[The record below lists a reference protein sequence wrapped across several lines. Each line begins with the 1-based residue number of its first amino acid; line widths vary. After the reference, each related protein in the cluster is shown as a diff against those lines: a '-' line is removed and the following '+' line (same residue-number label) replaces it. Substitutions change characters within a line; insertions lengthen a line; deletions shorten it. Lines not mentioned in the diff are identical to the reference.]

1 MGLDTVEFVL
11 EAEQRFGLEIPDED
25 AAAIDTVGQFSR
37 YIHDRLVCRDAAA
50 SADKGAVFERVCD
63 QLEQQFPIDRRQV
76 CRDSRFVKDL
86 GLD

>member
-1 MGLDTVEFVL
+1 MGLDTIEFVL

-25 AAAIDTVGQFSR
+25 AAAIETVGQFSR
-37 YIHDRLVCRDAAA
+37 YIHNRLVSRDSVAAA
-50 SADKGAVFERVCD
+50 DESAVFERVCD
-63 QLEQQFPIDRRQV
+63 QLERQFRIDRRQV

>member
-25 AAAIDTVGQFSR
+25 AARIETVGQFSR
-37 YIHDRLVCRDAAA
+37 YIHDRLACRDGAA
-50 SADKGAVFERVCD
+50 STDEGAVFESVCD
-63 QLEQQFPIDRRQV
+63 QLEQQFRIDRRQV

>member
-25 AAAIDTVGQFSR
+25 AATIETVGQFSR
-37 YIHDRLVCRDAAA
+37 YIHGRLAARDGL
-50 SADKGAVFERVCD
+50 SAPDEGAVFEMLCD
-63 QLEQQFPIDRRQV
+63 RLEAQFRIDRRQI
-76 CRDSRFVKDL
+76 RRESRFVKDL